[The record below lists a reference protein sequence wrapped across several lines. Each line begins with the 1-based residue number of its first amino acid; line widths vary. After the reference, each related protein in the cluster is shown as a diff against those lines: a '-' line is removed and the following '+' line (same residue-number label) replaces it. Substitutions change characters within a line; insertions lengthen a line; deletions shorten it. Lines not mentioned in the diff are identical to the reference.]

1 MTFALDIE
9 KFSKDA
15 GLEINLVVRK
25 ISLDAYTRVT
35 KKTPVDTGRA
45 RANWNLSVGNIDDT
59 TTQSVMQKSPM
70 LPKNTGLTKAIY
82 ITNSL
87 PYINALEHGHSTQAP
102 PPRAI
107 VGRTMNE
114 IELGMSKYVMG
125 K

>member
-45 RANWNLSVGNIDDT
+45 RANWNLSVGYIDDT

-70 LPKNTGLTKAIY
+70 LSKNTGLDKAIY

-87 PYINALEHGHSTQAP
+87 PYINALEHGHSKQAP
-102 PPRAI
+102 RGM
-107 VGRTMNE
+107 VGVTMNE
-114 IELGMSKYVMG
+114 LKVGMSKYVMG

>member
-9 KFSKDA
+9 KFSKDV

-59 TTQSVMQKSPM
+59 TTQSVIPQTPM

-87 PYINALEHGHSTQAP
+87 PYINALEHGHSKQAP
-102 PPRAI
+102 RGM
-107 VGRTMNE
+107 VGVTMNE
-114 IELGMSKYVMG
+114 LKVGMSKYVMG

>member
-9 KFSKDA
+9 KFSKDV

-45 RANWNLSVGNIDDT
+45 RANWNLSVGYIDTKT
-59 TTQSVMQKSPM
+59 TKSVMQKSPM
-70 LPKNTGLTKAIY
+70 LSKNTGLTKAIY

-87 PYINALEHGHSTQAP
+87 PYINALEHGHSKQAP
-102 PPRAI
+102 RGM
-107 VGRTMNE
+107 VGVTMNE
-114 IELGMSKYVMG
+114 LKVGMSKYVMG

>member
-35 KKTPVDTGRA
+35 KKTPVLTGRA
-45 RANWNLSVGNIDDT
+45 MANWNLSVGNIDDT

-87 PYINALEHGHSTQAP
+87 PYINRLEHGWSKKAP
-102 PPRAI
+102 NGM
-107 VGRTMNE
+107 VGVTMNE

>member
-35 KKTPVDTGRA
+35 KKTPVLTGRA
-45 RANWNLSVGNIDDT
+45 MANWNLSVGNIDDT

-70 LPKNTGLTKAIY
+70 LPKNTGLDKAIY

-87 PYINALEHGHSTQAP
+87 PYINRLEHGWSKKAP
-102 PPRAI
+102 NGM
-107 VGRTMNE
+107 VGVTMNE

>member
-35 KKTPVDTGRA
+35 KKTPVLTGRA
-45 RANWNLSVGNIDDT
+45 MANWNLSVGNIDDT
-59 TTQSVMQKSPM
+59 TTQSVIPQTPM
-70 LPKNTGLTKAIY
+70 LPKNTGLDKAIY

-87 PYINALEHGHSTQAP
+87 PYINRLEHGWSKKAP
-102 PPRAI
+102 NGM
-107 VGRTMNE
+107 VGVTMNE

>member
-45 RANWNLSVGNIDDT
+45 RANWNLSVGYIDDT

-87 PYINALEHGHSTQAP
+87 PYINRLEHGWSKQAP
-102 PPRAI
+102 HGM
-107 VGRTMNE
+107 VGVTMNE
-114 IELGMSKYVMG
+114 LKVGMSKYVMG

>member
-9 KFSKDA
+9 KFSKDV

-35 KKTPVDTGRA
+35 KKTPVLTGRA
-45 RANWNLSVGNIDDT
+45 MANWNLSVGNIDDT
-59 TTQSVMQKSPM
+59 TTQSVIPQTPM
-70 LPKNTGLTKAIY
+70 LSKNTGLTKAIY

-87 PYINALEHGHSTQAP
+87 PYINRLEHGWSKKAP
-102 PPRAI
+102 NGM
-107 VGRTMNE
+107 VGVTMNE
-114 IELGMSKYVMG
+114 LKVGMSKYVMG

>member
-87 PYINALEHGHSTQAP
+87 PYINRLEHG
-102 PPRAI
+102 
-107 VGRTMNE
+107 
-114 IELGMSKYVMG
+114 
-125 K
+125 